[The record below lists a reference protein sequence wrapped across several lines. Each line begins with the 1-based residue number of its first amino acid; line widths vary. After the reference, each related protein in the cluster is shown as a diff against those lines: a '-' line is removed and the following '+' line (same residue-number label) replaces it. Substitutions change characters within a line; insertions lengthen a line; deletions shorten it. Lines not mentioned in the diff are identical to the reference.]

1 MSDATSDAP
10 LPRVPLTPAP
20 EPQGRARPRRRD
32 TILFVTTALV
42 VAGATAGV
50 IMRHRIEPLVH
61 PVIARFLD
69 HHHAPEPHAVRADFT
84 AGPGVA
90 VSHPGP
96 LHRIATPGAVP
107 APVKAEPH
115 ATAFKGPFRTVK
127 PDHSASAPSLSALLA
142 LRASSPASADHSE
155 TIGRAANIALH
166 SSASGTHVGAP
177 MPTSRTP
184 MARVTPVASPV
195 HLPLPPPP
203 VQVSLARAPDVTI
216 ARVSGAHAASAPAK
230 LAASPVVTVAVAKS
244 HASMPPDAAKPVA
257 KTASTAVGL
266 SSGVQLHPV
275 VPVVKPVV
283 AAIPAI
289 ALPARVPAPVTGP
302 VTAPPSASG
311 PATLVAIARPVATA
325 RHLVAGP
332 MTPKSEIPVLSL
344 VSQLGVLVAQLRDQ
358 NLALTQQVA
367 AMRAT
372 MNRRLDSFGRTLNL
386 DQAKSALALAVQPA
400 EAPRAAIHPHIFQSH
415 STVPAGQISASSYRI
430 EAATPGVAILSHD
443 GHTDEVS
450 VGDAV
455 PGVGR
460 VLAVTEDGTTWVVRT
475 THGVIR

>member
-10 LPRVPLTPAP
+10 LPRAPLAPAP

-50 IMRHRIEPLVH
+50 VMRHRIEPLVH
-61 PVIARFLD
+61 PVIARFFG
-69 HHHAPEPHAVRADFT
+69 HHRVPEPDAARADFI
-84 AGPGVA
+84 AEPGVA
-90 VSHPGP
+90 IFHPGP
-96 LHRIATPGAVP
+96 LPRIVAPGAVP
-107 APVKAEPH
+107 APVNAEPH

-142 LRASSPASADHSE
+142 LRAASPAGADHSE

-166 SSASGTHVGAP
+166 PSASTTDVSAS
-177 MPTSRTP
+177 MPTSRMP
-184 MARVTPVASPV
+184 IARVTPVASPV
-195 HLPLPPPP
+195 HLPVPPLPAK
-203 VQVSLARAPDVTI
+203 VSLAKAPDVTM
-216 ARVSGAHAASAPAK
+216 AKGAAPMQ
-230 LAASPVVTVAVAKS
+230 LAASPAVAVAKS
-244 HASMPPDAAKPVA
+244 HVSMPPDAAKPVA
-257 KTASTAVGL
+257 KMASTAVGP
-266 SSGVQLHPV
+266 SSAVQLHPV

-289 ALPARVPAPVTGP
+289 VPPARVPAPVTAP
-302 VTAPPSASG
+302 VTAPSSASG
-311 PATLVAIARPVATA
+311 PATLVAIAHPVATG

-367 AMRAT
+367 AMRTT

-415 STVPAGQISASSYRI
+415 STVPAGQISALSYRI